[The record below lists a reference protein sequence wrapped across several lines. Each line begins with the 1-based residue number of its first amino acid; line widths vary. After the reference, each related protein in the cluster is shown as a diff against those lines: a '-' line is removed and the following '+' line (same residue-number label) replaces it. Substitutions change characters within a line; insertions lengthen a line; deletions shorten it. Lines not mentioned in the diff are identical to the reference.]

1 MQTILAKL
9 VGKTVLFTSGQCVDP
24 FRPTVLKVTPAVSSW
39 VTSGRIEV
47 LLEDP
52 PFSDH
57 AWAQAWLSSNKDLDK
72 ALAAFKPAEDLQA
85 DEPLAKKAPKKSSP
99 KE

>member
-39 VTSGRIEV
+39 ITSGRIEV

-57 AWAQAWLSSNKDLDK
+57 AWAQAWLSSGKDLDK
-72 ALAAFKPAEDLQA
+72 ALESLKPAEEA
-85 DEPLAKKAPKKSSP
+85 PAEPVAKKVPKKSSP

>member
-1 MQTILAKL
+1 MQTVLAKL

-24 FRPTVLKVTPAVSSW
+24 FRPTVLQVTPAVASW
-39 VTSGRIEV
+39 ISSGRVEV

-52 PFSDH
+52 QFSDR
-57 AWAQAWLSSNKDLDK
+57 AWAQAWLSSDKDLDK
-72 ALAAFKPAEDLQA
+72 ALASLKPVE
-85 DEPLAKKAPKKSSP
+85 EPLVEPVAKKAPKKSSP